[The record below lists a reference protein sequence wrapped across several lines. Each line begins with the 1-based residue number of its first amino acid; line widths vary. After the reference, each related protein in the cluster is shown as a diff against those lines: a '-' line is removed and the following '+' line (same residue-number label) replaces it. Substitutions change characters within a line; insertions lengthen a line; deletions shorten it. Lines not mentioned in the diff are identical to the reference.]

1 MTTTSQ
7 TSFLDRPTGDERI
20 PERAL
25 GYVTEAAR
33 EEMFDM
39 IATACVEA
47 GVMRSQIAKRL
58 GKDPAVVT
66 RQLSAPGNWTI
77 DTISEYLFAINGR
90 LVRASSYCPVEQA
103 VANNRHANCLDEPY
117 SELKVIQIT
126 KTHRKPN
133 TRTRAIAA
141 AAPWK

>member
-7 TSFLDRPTGDERI
+7 TSFLDRPTGDEKI
-20 PERAL
+20 SERAL
-25 GYVTEAAR
+25 GYVTETAR

-58 GKDPAVVT
+58 GKDPALVT

-90 LVRASSYCPVEQA
+90 LVRAASYCPLEQA
-103 VANNRHANCLDEPY
+103 PANNRHANCLEDTY
-117 SELKVIQIT
+117 SELKVIQFN
-126 KTHRKPN
+126 KPHRKPYG
-133 TRTRAIAA
+133 RTRAISAA
-141 AAPWK
+141 ATWK